1 MRKIMERQMK
11 IGEVGISNIEFD
23 LSSRDE
29 IPKILMGL
37 QFIYSNAS
45 LRDEIF
51 KILKGII
58 PEGTDANNGR
68 PGMEL
73 WKILV
78 LGAIRKM

>member
-37 QFIYSNAS
+37 
-45 LRDEIF
+45 
-51 KILKGII
+51 
-58 PEGTDANNGR
+58 
-68 PGMEL
+68 
-73 WKILV
+73 
-78 LGAIRKM
+78 